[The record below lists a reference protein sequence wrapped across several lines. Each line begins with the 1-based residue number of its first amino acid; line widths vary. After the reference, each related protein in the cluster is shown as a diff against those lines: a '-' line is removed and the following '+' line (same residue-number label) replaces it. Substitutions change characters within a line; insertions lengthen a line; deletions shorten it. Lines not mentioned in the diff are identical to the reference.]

1 MTKKLII
8 HLAIMLLAISGLDF
22 FVQYEL
28 NRQHENDQRLDVTS
42 ELSTLRA
49 LLEKEIT
56 SNLLLV
62 QGTANF
68 ISVTPNLNKRIFNNF
83 ANRALE
89 GTDLLKNIGAAPDF
103 VMKFVYPEEGNQ
115 GIIGL
120 NYKELPNQWEQVQ
133 KVALTGRMVVAG
145 PIKLI
150 QGGVGLIGRAPVYV
164 YEADNKHF
172 WGIVSSVIDV
182 ERLYD
187 KVGIDSL
194 DIEVA
199 LRGVDGRGENGAV
212 FKGRPELFE
221 AGEKAVMLPV
231 HLPTGEWVMAG
242 KPKSG
247 WGGST
252 PMALWVHLFF
262 AVTAIAASV
271 FLYRADRHN
280 AQINL
285 VRKNLNVSQSIA
297 HLGSWELH
305 HQTGHLWWSDET
317 YRIFGLAPEEVTPSV
332 DYFMSIVHPD
342 DKEKV
347 EEELNKSMTGC
358 GGYAVDHRIV
368 RRDGGVRH
376 VQERGS
382 IRCDSK
388 GNPVLSRGTVLDITE
403 RALAEEAS
411 RANAEQMRAMSEA
424 SHDALIMIDSDDR
437 ILFWSRAAERMFGW
451 DRSEAMGQKMH
462 LLIAPEKERE
472 EAWQGLKH
480 FSYSGQGPV
489 IGSVSEFMALK
500 RDGSL
505 FPVERSVSAFA
516 LGNRHYAVGTIRD
529 ITERKKAEQ
538 ELHAYSE
545 RLKLASKAGQIGV
558 WEWDV
563 RDNDLVWDAQM
574 LKLYAVDEEDF
585 SGLYEAWTTRL
596 HPDDL
601 NEARQSLEIAAKSEG
616 MWEDE
621 FRIVWPNGEV
631 RHIKAAALLERD
643 EKGDPLHMIGVNWDV
658 TESRRTQEQLS
669 LLATTDSMTGLFNRR
684 YFMELSQREI
694 ERSRRYKTPFSL
706 IMFDADRFK
715 SVNDTYGHD
724 VGDLVLK
731 AIAETVKGSIRDVDV
746 LGRIG
751 GEEFAVGLPE
761 AGVDVGK
768 QVAEKIR
775 NAVESTSVEL
785 PDGRTLGFTVS
796 LGVAEYADAS
806 GSLEDLIKM
815 ADNAL
820 YQAKRNGRNRV
831 ECAGGDTGQEA

>member
-1 MTKKLII
+1 MTKKLITN
-8 HLAIMLLAISGLDF
+8 LVIMLLICVAGDY
-22 FVQYEL
+22 FVQYQLTHLHRSDRILE
-28 NRQHENDQRLDVTS
+28 VTS
-42 ELSTLRA
+42 ELSVLRA
-49 LLEKEIT
+49 RLEKEIT
-56 SNLLLV
+56 ANLLLV

-68 ISVTPNLNKRIFNNF
+68 ISVTPDLTEKIYNSYAQLV
-83 ANRALE
+83 LE
-89 GTDLLKNIGAAPDF
+89 EAHLLKNIAAAPDF
-103 VMKFVYPEEGNQ
+103 VMKFVYPVEGNEK
-115 GIIGL
+115 IIGL
-120 NYKELPNQWEQVQ
+120 DYRSLPNQWELVQQVA
-133 KVALTGRMVVAG
+133 KTGELVVAG
-145 PIKLI
+145 PLRLA
-150 QGGVGLIGRAPVYV
+150 QGGIGLLGRAPVYI
-164 YEADNKHF
+164 YEEGRRRF
-172 WGIVSSVIDV
+172 WGIVSSAIDIDL
-182 ERLYD
+182 LYLR
-187 KVGIDSL
+187 VGLESTELAIA
-194 DIEVA
+194 I
-199 LRGVDGRGENGAV
+199 RGVDGMGMQGAV
-212 FKGRPELFE
+212 FEGDETLFDE
-221 AGEKAVMLPV
+221 QEKSVLMPV
-231 HLPTGEWVMAG
+231 VFPSGSWVIAG
-242 KPKSG
+242 KPADG
-247 WGGST
+247 WPASH
-252 PMALWVHLFF
+252 PMALWVHGF
-262 AVTAIAASV
+262 ALLLAIIAGG
-271 FLYRADRHN
+271 FLVRADRSN
-280 AQINL
+280 TQINL
-285 VRKNLNVSQSIA
+285 VQKNLNISQEIA
-297 HLGSWELH
+297 HLGSWEIRH
-305 HQTGHLWWSDET
+305 RQGRMWWSDEV
-317 YRIFGLAPEEVTPSV
+317 YRIFGLTPDEVSASHEH
-332 DYFMSIVHPD
+332 FLSMVHPD
-342 DKEKV
+342 DREQV
-347 EEELNKSMTGC
+347 DSALSNGVNTC
-358 GGYAVDHRIV
+358 GGHALDHRIV
-368 RRDGGVRH
+368 RRDGTVRH

-382 IRCDSK
+382 IQCDSR
-388 GNPVLSRGTVLDITE
+388 GNPTVSRGTILDITE
-403 RALAEEAS
+403 RVLAEEAS
-411 RANAEQMRAMSEA
+411 KANAEQLRAMSEA
-424 SHDALIMIDSDDR
+424 SHDAVIMIDSDDR
-437 ILFWSRAAERMFGW
+437 VMFWSRAAEKMFGW
-451 DRSEAMGQKMH
+451 DRSEALGRKMH

-529 ITERKKAEQ
+529 ITERKMAEQ

-601 NEARQSLEIAAKSEG
+601 NEARQSLENAAKSEG

-684 YFMELSQREI
+684 YFMELCQREI
-694 ERSRRYKTPFSL
+694 ERSRRYNTPFSL

-761 AGVDVGK
+761 AGLEVGK

-785 PDGRTLGFTVS
+785 PDGRTLGFTIS

-831 ECAGGDTGQEA
+831 ECAVGDTGQEA